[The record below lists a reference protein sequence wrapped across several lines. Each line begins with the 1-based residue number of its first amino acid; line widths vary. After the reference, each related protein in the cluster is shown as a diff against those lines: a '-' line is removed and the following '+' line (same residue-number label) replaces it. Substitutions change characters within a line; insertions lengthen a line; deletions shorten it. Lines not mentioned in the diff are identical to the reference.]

1 MSNTRSGQFFDP
13 WGFLEAWES
22 RWQLLDDLQQVDF
35 CVQLNLGFFEQFV
48 FSGQFSATAALEAG
62 FGQPVLLPSVVETG
76 SFV

>member
-1 MSNTRSGQFFDP
+1 VRLQKNFRGKRKETK
-13 WGFLEAWES
+13 
-22 RWQLLDDLQQVDF
+22 LLDDLQQVDF

>member
-1 MSNTRSGQFFDP
+1 
-13 WGFLEAWES
+13 
-22 RWQLLDDLQQVDF
+22 LQQVDF
-35 CVQLNLGFFEQFV
+35 CVQLNLGFFEQFI